1 MTDDKKLRL
10 GGMALRNGLLVHG
23 PAHWAAA
30 VRRDDG
36 TIGVASG
43 RKPRVTGVMTDGD
56 GWTICRS
63 SWLIRGFC
71 DVRMEKV

>member
-1 MTDDKKLRL
+1 VAENENEKLRL

-36 TIGVASG
+36 TIAVAACCASAS
-43 RKPRVTGVMTDGD
+43 
-56 GWTICRS
+56 RS
-63 SWLIRGFC
+63 P
-71 DVRMEKV
+71 